1 MTLALNQERR
11 INIFNE
17 NHIREYLGYLIF
29 IVQIKRKYQLFVSSK
44 DILLISDKRIDMTRF
59 GILLNK
65 LCEVG
70 LARKWR
76 KNKVKVELIPHKLW
90 IEFVNRCN
98 FKCESEGGVCS
109 LIGECPYWVLRNALN
124 RE

>member
-1 MTLALNQERR
+1 MTLTLNQERR

-17 NHIREYLGYLIF
+17 NHIREYLNHLIF
-29 IVQIKRKYQLFVSSK
+29 IVQIKRKLFVSSK

-65 LCEVG
+65 LCEIG

-98 FKCESEGGVCS
+98 FKCECDSSVCS

>member
-29 IVQIKRKYQLFVSSK
+29 IIQVKRRLFVCSK

-76 KNKVKVELIPHKLW
+76 KNKVKVQLIPHKLW

-98 FKCESEGGVCS
+98 FTCEGDSSVCS
-109 LIGECPYWVLRNALN
+109 LVCECPYWRLKNAI
-124 RE
+124 RT

>member
-11 INIFNE
+11 VNIFNE
-17 NHIREYLGYLIF
+17 NHIRKYLSYLIF
-29 IVQIKRKYQLFVSSK
+29 IVQVKRKLFISTK

-70 LARKWR
+70 LAKKLR
-76 KNKVKVELIPHKLW
+76 KNKVKIELIPRELW
-90 IEFVNRCN
+90 LKFINRECN
-98 FKCESEGGVCS
+98 FKCETDSSLCS
-109 LIGECPYWVLRNALN
+109 LIGECPFWRLKYVYN
-124 RE
+124 RA

>member
-17 NHIREYLGYLIF
+17 NHIREYLDYLIF
-29 IVQIKRKYQLFVSSK
+29 IIQVKKRLFVCSK

-65 LCEVG
+65 LCEIG

-76 KNKVKVELIPHKLW
+76 KNKVKIELVPRELW
-90 IEFVNRCN
+90 LKYVNVCN
-98 FKCESEGGVCS
+98 FKCESNGGVCS
-109 LIGECPYWVLRNALN
+109 LVGECPFWRLKDVLSN
-124 RE
+124 RT

>member
-1 MTLALNQERR
+1 MTALTLNQERKA
-11 INIFNE
+11 NIFNE
-17 NHIREYLGYLIF
+17 NHIREYLSYLVF
-29 IVQIKRKYQLFVSSK
+29 IVQIKRNLFVCSK

-76 KNKVKVELIPHKLW
+76 RNKVKVELIPHGLW
-90 IEFVNRCN
+90 LKFINVCN
-98 FKCESEGGVCS
+98 FKCESDSSVCS
-109 LIGECPYWVLRNALN
+109 LIGECPYWRLKNVYN
-124 RE
+124 RT

>member
-17 NHIREYLGYLIF
+17 NHIREYLNYLIF
-29 IVQIKRKYQLFVSSK
+29 IVQIKRKLFISTK

-76 KNKVKVELIPHKLW
+76 KNKVKVQLIPHKLW

-98 FKCESEGGVCS
+98 FRCEANSSLCS
-109 LIGECPYWVLRNALN
+109 LIRECPYWMLRDAF
-124 RE
+124 RT